1 MGKQNNECGYSN
13 NLFIYHRFIIYKGQY
28 PVVDVFVVPK
38 ATYIYLRCPPYQC
51 GVLSIMG
58 GDVANPDP
66 GTNVL
71 LISVNN
77 IYLTIY
83 NPRSSS
89 LIITAYWFHWYSHM
103 DPNGFYSTKISKIWL
118 VFIQYNTILSRK
130 AIYLL
135 TNNTPS
141 LSRDLPI
148 PGYTHIPHY
157 KFFSNHTIIYS
168 EMR

>member
-28 PVVDVFVVPK
+28 PVVDVFVLPT
-38 ATYIYLRCPPYQC
+38 ATYIYLSCPPYQC

-77 IYLTIY
+77 IYFNYIYPPVLQPYYNCLLVPLVQSHGPQWVLLHQNIKNMACFHLVQHYIIPKSNLLVDKQHPLLIQGLT
-83 NPRSSS
+83 NPW
-89 LIITAYWFHWYSHM
+89 LY
-103 DPNGFYSTKISKIWL
+103 PYSTL
-118 VFIQYNTILSRK
+118 
-130 AIYLL
+130 
-135 TNNTPS
+135 
-141 LSRDLPI
+141 
-148 PGYTHIPHY
+148 
-157 KFFSNHTIIYS
+157 
-168 EMR
+168 